1 MRNLEPAR
9 RTNPKSKIFGLISMA
24 RKLWIKR
31 AKGLIFFL
39 SIGLI
44 LYGTSF
50 LSFQKANAGTQLT
63 VAEVLEQLQAKAE
76 TLKSL
81 QGNFEQRKF
90 SRLLVTPMESE
101 GLLYWQPPGRLRWEV
116 VQPAPLTLVAQDDR
130 ILLLYPDLK
139 KASLYRQ
146 PFGGGLLERI
156 TGAND
161 DPEEF
166 QRQYRIQVALV
177 ARGGSRRW
185 IQMTLEPKSARR
197 ARYFKRLEIKIDP
210 NTWLP
215 EEISILESSK
225 DWTVIYL
232 SNLQENIELPAGLFS
247 VKPPE
252 DFQVQKY
259 QGGGRS

>member
-1 MRNLEPAR
+1 LEFDILQYFITP
-9 RTNPKSKIFGLISMA
+9 
-24 RKLWIKR
+24 RKVIGMVETLWMKMV
-31 AKGLIFFL
+31 KGLTFLL

-50 LSFQKANAGTQLT
+50 LSFQKAGAGTQLT
-63 VAEVLEQLQAKAE
+63 PAEVLKQLQTKAE

-90 SRLLVTPMESE
+90 SRLLITPMESE
-101 GLLYWQPPGRLRWEV
+101 GHLFWQPPGRLRWEV
-116 VQPAPLTLVAQDDR
+116 VQPAPLTLVAQGDR

-156 TGAND
+156 TGATD
-161 DPEEF
+161 DPEAF

-177 ARGGSRRW
+177 AQGGSGRW
-185 IQMTLEPKSARR
+185 IQMTMEPKSARQ

-215 EEISILESSK
+215 EEISILESGK

-232 SNLQENIELPAGLFS
+232 SNLQENIELPDGLFS
-247 VKPPE
+247 VKPPK

-259 QGGGRS
+259 QGGSRP

>member
-1 MRNLEPAR
+1 LQYFI
-9 RTNPKSKIFGLISMA
+9 TA
-24 RKLWIKR
+24 RKVIGMIETLWMKMVK
-31 AKGLIFFL
+31 AFTLLL

-44 LYGTSF
+44 LHGSTF
-50 LSFQKANAGTQLT
+50 IPFHEAGAESQLT
-63 VAEVLEQLQAKAE
+63 AAEVLERLQAKAE

-90 SRLLVTPMESE
+90 TRLLITPMESE
-101 GLLYWQPPGRLRWEV
+101 GRLFWQPPGRLRWEV
-116 VQPAPLTLVAQDDR
+116 IQPAPLTLVAQGER

-156 TGAND
+156 TGATD
-161 DPEEF
+161 DPEAF

-177 ARGGSRRW
+177 AQGGSGRW
-185 IQMTLEPKSARR
+185 IQMTMEPKSARR

-215 EEISILESSK
+215 EEISIQESSK

-232 SNLQENIELPAGLFS
+232 SNLQENTELPDGLFS
-247 VKPPE
+247 VQPPK
-252 DFQVQKY
+252 DFHLQKY
-259 QGGGRS
+259 QGGGRP

>member
-1 MRNLEPAR
+1 LEFGILQYFITPR
-9 RTNPKSKIFGLISMA
+9 KVIGMVEIFWMKMVKACTLV
-24 RKLWIKR
+24 
-31 AKGLIFFL
+31 L

-44 LYGTSF
+44 LGGTSF
-50 LSFQKANAGTQLT
+50 FSCQKAGAGTQLT
-63 VAEVLEQLQAKAE
+63 TAEVLEQLQAKAE

-90 SRLLVTPMESE
+90 SRLLITPIKSK
-101 GLLYWQPPGRLRWEV
+101 GHLFWQPPGRLRWEV
-116 VQPAPLTLVAQDDR
+116 VQPAPLTLVAQGER

-156 TGAND
+156 TGATG
-161 DPEEF
+161 DPEAF

-177 ARGGSRRW
+177 AQGGSGRW
-185 IQMTLEPKSARR
+185 IQMTMEPKSARQ

-215 EEISILESSK
+215 EEISILESGK

-232 SNLQENIELPAGLFS
+232 SNLQENTELPDGLFS
-247 VKPPE
+247 VKPPK

-259 QGGGRS
+259 QGGGRP

>member
-1 MRNLEPAR
+1 MMRNYTFTICNL
-9 RTNPKSKIFGLISMA
+9 KSAILN
-24 RKLWIKR
+24 L
-31 AKGLIFFL
+31 KGLTFFL

-50 LSFQKANAGTQLT
+50 LSCQKAGAGTQLT
-63 VAEVLEQLQAKAE
+63 AAEVLEQLQAKAK

-90 SRLLVTPMESE
+90 TRLLITPMESE
-101 GLLYWQPPGRLRWEV
+101 GRLFWQPPGRLRWEV
-116 VQPAPLTLVAQDDR
+116 IHPAPLTLVAHGEK

-139 KASLYRQ
+139 KARLYRQ

-156 TGAND
+156 TGATD
-161 DPEEF
+161 DPEAF

-177 ARGGSRRW
+177 ARGSSGKW
-185 IQMTLEPKSARR
+185 IQMTMEPKSAGR
-197 ARYFKRLEIKIDP
+197 ARFFKRLEIKINP

-215 EEISILESSK
+215 EEISIQESSK

-232 SNLQENIELPAGLFS
+232 SNLQENTEFPDGLFS
-247 VKPPE
+247 VQPPK
-252 DFQVQKY
+252 DFHLQKY
-259 QGGGRS
+259 QGGGRP

>member
-1 MRNLEPAR
+1 MIWNYKSTICNL
-9 RTNPKSKIFGLISMA
+9 KSAILN
-24 RKLWIKR
+24 L
-31 AKGLIFFL
+31 KGLTFFL

-44 LYGTSF
+44 LYGAAF
-50 LSFQKANAGTQLT
+50 LSLQKAGAGAQLT
-63 VAEVLEQLQAKAE
+63 AAEVLQQLQAKAE

-81 QGNFEQRKF
+81 KGNFAQRKF
-90 SRLLVTPMESE
+90 SRLLITPMESE
-101 GLLYWQPPGRLRWEV
+101 GHLYWQPPGRLRWEV
-116 VQPAPLTLVAQDDR
+116 VQPAPLTLVAQGDR

-156 TGAND
+156 TGATD
-161 DPEEF
+161 DPEAF
-166 QRQYRIQVALV
+166 QRQYRIQVAMV

-232 SNLQENIELPAGLFS
+232 SNLQENTELPAGLFS

-259 QGGGRS
+259 QGGGRP

>member
-1 MRNLEPAR
+1 MIGNYKFTICNL
-9 RTNPKSKIFGLISMA
+9 KSAILNLRGLTF
-24 RKLWIKR
+24 L
-31 AKGLIFFL
+31 L

-50 LSFQKANAGTQLT
+50 LSFQQANAETQLT
-63 VAEVLEQLQAKAE
+63 VAEVLEQLQAKAK
-76 TLKSL
+76 TLRSL

-90 SRLLVTPMESE
+90 TRLLITPMESE

-116 VQPAPLTLVAQDDR
+116 VQPAPITLVAQADR

-156 TGAND
+156 TGATD
-161 DPEEF
+161 DPEAF
-166 QRQYRIQVALV
+166 QRQYHIQVALV
-177 ARGGSRRW
+177 ARGGSGRW
-185 IQMTLEPKSARR
+185 IQMTMEPKSARR

-215 EEISILESSK
+215 EEISIQESSK

-232 SNLQENIELPAGLFS
+232 SNLQENTELPDRLFS
-247 VKPPE
+247 VQPPK
-252 DFQVQKY
+252 DFHLQKY
-259 QGGGRS
+259 QGGGRP

>member
-1 MRNLEPAR
+1 MIWNYKSTICNL
-9 RTNPKSKIFGLISMA
+9 KSAILN
-24 RKLWIKR
+24 R
-31 AKGLIFFL
+31 KGLTFFL
-39 SIGLI
+39 SIGLV

-50 LSFQKANAGTQLT
+50 LSFQKAGAGTQLT
-63 VAEVLEQLQAKAE
+63 VAEVLEQLQAKAK

-90 SRLLVTPMESE
+90 SRLLITPMESE

-116 VQPAPLTLVAQDDR
+116 VQPAPLTLVAQGDR
-130 ILLLYPDLK
+130 IMLLYSDLK

-156 TGAND
+156 TGATD

-247 VKPPE
+247 VEPPE
-252 DFQVQKY
+252 NFHLQKY
-259 QGGGRS
+259 QGGGRP

>member
-1 MRNLEPAR
+1 MLQHSITPRKVIGMVE
-9 RTNPKSKIFGLISMA
+9 KS
-24 RKLWIKR
+24 WTKR
-31 AKGLIFFL
+31 AKGLTFFL

-50 LSFQKANAGTQLT
+50 LSFQKADAGTQLT
-63 VAEVLEQLQAKAE
+63 VAEVLEQLQAKTK

-90 SRLLVTPMESE
+90 SRLLITPMESE

-116 VQPAPLTLVAQDDR
+116 VQPAPLTLVAQGDR

-156 TGAND
+156 TGATD
-161 DPEEF
+161 DPEAF
-166 QRQYRIQVALV
+166 QRQYQIQVALV

-185 IQMTLEPKSARR
+185 IQMTMEPKSARG

-259 QGGGRS
+259 QGGGRP

>member
-1 MRNLEPAR
+1 
-9 RTNPKSKIFGLISMA
+9 
-24 RKLWIKR
+24 
-31 AKGLIFFL
+31 
-39 SIGLI
+39 
-44 LYGTSF
+44 
-50 LSFQKANAGTQLT
+50 LSFQKAGAGTQLT
-63 VAEVLEQLQAKAE
+63 VAEVLEQLQAKAK

-90 SRLLVTPMESE
+90 SRLLITPMESE
-101 GLLYWQPPGRLRWEV
+101 GLLYWQPPGHLRWEV
-116 VQPAPLTLVAQDDR
+116 VQPAPLTLVAQGDR

-156 TGAND
+156 TGATD

-185 IQMTLEPKSARR
+185 IQMTLEPKSVRR

>member
-1 MRNLEPAR
+1 
-9 RTNPKSKIFGLISMA
+9 
-24 RKLWIKR
+24 
-31 AKGLIFFL
+31 
-39 SIGLI
+39 
-44 LYGTSF
+44 
-50 LSFQKANAGTQLT
+50 
-63 VAEVLEQLQAKAE
+63 
-76 TLKSL
+76 
-81 QGNFEQRKF
+81 
-90 SRLLVTPMESE
+90 MESE

-116 VQPAPLTLVAQDDR
+116 VQPAPLTLVAQGDR
-130 ILLLYPDLK
+130 IMLLYSDLK

-156 TGAND
+156 TGATD

-259 QGGGRS
+259 QGGGRP

>member
-63 VAEVLEQLQAKAE
+63 VAEVLEQLQAKAK

-116 VQPAPLTLVAQDDR
+116 VQPAPLTLVAQGDR

-156 TGAND
+156 TGATD
-161 DPEEF
+161 DPEAF

-177 ARGGSRRW
+177 TRGGSRRW
-185 IQMTLEPKSARR
+185 IQMTMEPKSARG

-232 SNLQENIELPAGLFS
+232 SNLQENIELPDGLFS
-247 VKPPE
+247 VKPPK

-259 QGGGRS
+259 QGGGRP